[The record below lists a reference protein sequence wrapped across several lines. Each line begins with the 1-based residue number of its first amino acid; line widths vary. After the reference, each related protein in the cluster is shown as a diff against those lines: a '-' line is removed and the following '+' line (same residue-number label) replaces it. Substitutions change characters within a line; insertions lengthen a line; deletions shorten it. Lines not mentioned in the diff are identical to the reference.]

1 MEKTTVS
8 STMKEITV
16 PAPAKL
22 PKTATVKTDPL
33 VNSRPTETMEKVA
46 IPAPAKLPTTAT
58 VRDMDEKTAIP
69 APPKLPT
76 TTTLHEKDLPA
87 PPSPSSPLIKPTTP
101 GPGAGRPSKLSQLRR
116 LIHFDVPGK
125 EYLGYLAT
133 ASVLLGLVSLL
144 AIVFLAVSGSAY
156 NGTGEYRY
164 VGISLPT
171 IVNGTDRGVQ
181 DLTIRRHELQRNVR
195 TYRSFELIGASSGL
209 SLVLALGTF
218 TLVVRAMRGGPHY
231 VCFFTTNAHSPTCP
245 STSAT
250 SSRSPAGS
258 T

>member
-1 MEKTTVS
+1 MEKTAVS

-33 VNSRPTETMEKVA
+33 VSSRPTETMEKVA
-46 IPAPAKLPTTAT
+46 IPAPAKLPTTGT

-87 PPSPSSPLIKPTTP
+87 PPSPSPSPSSPLRPTTP
-101 GPGAGRPSKLSQLRR
+101 GPGAGRPSKLSQLKR

-164 VGISLPT
+164 VSISLPT

-181 DLTIRRHELQRNVR
+181 DLTTRRYELQRNVR
-195 TYRSFELIGASSGL
+195 TYQSFELVGASSGL
-209 SLVLALGTF
+209 SLVLALVTF

-231 VCFFTTNAHSPTCP
+231 VCLLLLLYPCVRFLRRPERQN
-245 STSAT
+245 
-250 SSRSPAGS
+250 
-258 T
+258 